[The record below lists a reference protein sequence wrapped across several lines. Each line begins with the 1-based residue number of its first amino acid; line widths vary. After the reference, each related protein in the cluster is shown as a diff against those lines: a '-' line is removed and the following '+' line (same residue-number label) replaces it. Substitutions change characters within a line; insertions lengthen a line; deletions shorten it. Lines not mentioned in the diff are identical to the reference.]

1 MTHFVFREGPSIGY
15 DSSEEVRDFQKAFDK
30 YVGGAMSGLLNSQVS
45 NFEIRGWGEAPNHQV
60 VKLKVTLSRP
70 LTWSEREYL
79 RVNFTET
86 FRKGE
91 QNFID
96 TYIFK
101 LSVDVEIGPDPTR
114 DVAWELHEFLAAHF
128 FNVHIRA
135 VQTITP
141 KVKL

>member
-1 MTHFVFREGPSIGY
+1 
-15 DSSEEVRDFQKAFDK
+15 
-30 YVGGAMSGLLNSQVS
+30 MSGVHNSQVS
-45 NFEIRGWGEAPNHQV
+45 TFEIPEWREPTHQV

-79 RVNFTET
+79 RTQFTGT

-101 LSVDVEIGPDPTR
+101 LSVDVEIGPGPDPTR
-114 DVAWELHEFLAAHF
+114 DVAWELHDFLAGHF